1 MDWNLARW
9 QDMEPRM
16 LHDVMQL
23 RQAVF
28 VVEQDCAYLDL
39 DGADL
44 NAWHIWG
51 VQGGE
56 VVACARILA
65 PGEKYPEAS
74 IGRVCTALNVRGTGV
89 GRALMERAMAA
100 AAIQFPGGD
109 LRISAQSYL
118 LPFYESLGFVR
129 TGHAYLEDG
138 IPHEEMHR
146 AFRA

>member
-9 QDMEPRM
+9 QDMEPRS
-16 LHDVMQL
+16 LHGVLQL

-28 VVEQDCAYLDL
+28 VVEQNCPYLDL

-44 NAWHIWG
+44 TAWQLWAEN
-51 VQGGE
+51 QGE
-56 VVACARILA
+56 VLACARILA

-74 IGRVCTALNVRGTGV
+74 IGRVCTAFAVRGTGV
-89 GRALMERAMAA
+89 GRTLMEQAMAA
-100 AAIQFPGGD
+100 AAMRFPGVD
-109 LRISAQSYL
+109 LKISAQSYL